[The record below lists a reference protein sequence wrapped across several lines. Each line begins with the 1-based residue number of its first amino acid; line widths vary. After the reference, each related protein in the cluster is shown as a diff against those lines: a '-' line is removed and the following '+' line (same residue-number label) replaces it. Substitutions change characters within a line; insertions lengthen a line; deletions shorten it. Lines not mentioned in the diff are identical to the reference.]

1 MVDLEAS
8 GSCHLAGSWWIG
20 SSSSGRRTTEKLA
33 GPASRRAVGES
44 GVHSSQS
51 SSPAAPQLVSGNDT
65 RELGGDGTM
74 VDDPR
79 NLS

>member
-33 GPASRRAVGES
+33 GPAIWRAVGES
-44 GVHSSQS
+44 GVIQVNPHRQRLLYPS
-51 SSPAAPQLVSGNDT
+51 LGTTCGNK
-65 RELGGDGTM
+65 GGDGTT
-74 VDDPR
+74 VDKPR
-79 NLS
+79 N